1 MKRNGRYKYQIGFTL
16 VELLVTMTI
25 LALVAILSW
34 RGLDQ
39 IVRAR
44 DAVTLSMANERA
56 LAQFFDQ
63 VGIDVRQAAL
73 ERDLGQ
79 PAIVFGAGQLQIV
92 RQLNVSG
99 QAPRLQVVRYQ
110 VPQGR
115 VLRLASPPL
124 ATFRQL
130 QAALAVEAGMED
142 WSTVEL
148 INGVRA
154 VSVRGW
160 VRQLGWTANMQDVQ
174 AAFNK
179 NLTPLTALQARQ
191 IPSERSMTGI
201 KLTVHVVKA
210 QHPLTRILLVGE

>member
-1 MKRNGRYKYQIGFTL
+1 MKRNGRYKDQVGFTL
-16 VELLVTMTI
+16 VELLVAMTI

-73 ERDLGQ
+73 DQDLGQ

-115 VLRLASPPL
+115 VVRLASPPL
-124 ATFRQL
+124 ATFGQL
-130 QAALAVEAGMED
+130 RAALAVEAGMEG

-148 INGVRA
+148 IHGVRA

-160 VRQLGWTANMQDVQ
+160 VQQRGWTANMQDVH

-179 NLTPLTALQARQ
+179 NLRQLTALQARQ
-191 IPSERSMTGI
+191 IPPERSMTG
-201 KLTVHVVKA
+201 LELSAHLVNA